1 MPKIISDIK
10 KEKMAEAFK
19 EGISF
24 EDLTIQFDLKKNTI
38 IKHLKT
44 IFGLKEYKR
53 IEKERQ
59 VSNNENIIYE
69 TGVIK
74 SNKMEEKNNLK
85 NYTSSIDHAES
96 NIDNLGIQDDFF
108 ELAPL
113 NENFNF
119 AERKDLTSL
128 PLENFDFPSILYMIV
143 DKNIEL
149 DISFISDFPEYSFLP
164 DDDQSLKT
172 IKLFPDKKSAS
183 LFCKK
188 NQRVIKVPNPNV
200 FQLSASFLI
209 KKGIKRI
216 IYEDNLLSL

>member
-19 EGISF
+19 EGLSF
-24 EDLTIQFDLKKNTI
+24 EDLTIQFDLKKITI

-74 SNKMEEKNNLK
+74 SNQMEEKNNLK
-85 NYTSSIDHAES
+85 NYSSSIDHAES
-96 NIDNLGIQDDFF
+96 NIDNLGSQDDFF

-149 DISFISDFPEYSFLP
+149 DISFIKDFPEYSFLP
-164 DDDQSLKT
+164 DDDQGLKT
-172 IKLFPDKKSAS
+172 IKLFSDKKSAS

-188 NQRVIKVPNPNV
+188 NQRVIKVPNTNV
-200 FQLSASFLI
+200 FKLSASFLI

>member
-19 EGISF
+19 EGLSF
-24 EDLTIQFDLKKNTI
+24 EDLTIQFDLKKITI

-59 VSNNENIIYE
+59 VLNNENIIFE

-74 SNKMEEKNNLK
+74 SNQLEEKSKLNN
-85 NYTSSIDHAES
+85 YSSSIEHGEF
-96 NIDNLGIQDDFF
+96 NVDNLGIQDDFF

-188 NQRVIKVPNPNV
+188 KPK
-200 FQLSASFLI
+200 S
-209 KKGIKRI
+209 
-216 IYEDNLLSL
+216 Y

>member
-10 KEKMAEAFK
+10 KKKMAEAFL
-19 EGISF
+19 EGLSF

-44 IFGLKEYKR
+44 ILGLKEYKR
-53 IEKERQ
+53 IEKERHGLN
-59 VSNNENIIYE
+59 SENINFE
-69 TGVIK
+69 SRLIK
-74 SNKMEEKNNLK
+74 SNHLEEK
-85 NYTSSIDHAES
+85 S
-96 NIDNLGIQDDFF
+96 NIDNNTGTIDQTEFGGDDLVTQDDFF

-113 NENFNF
+113 NENFDF

-128 PLENFDFPSILYMIV
+128 PLKNFNFPSNLYMIV
-143 DKNIEL
+143 DNNIEL
-149 DISFISDFPEYSFLP
+149 EISLIKDFPEYSFLP
-164 DDDQSLKT
+164 DCDQSLKT

-183 LFCKK
+183 SFCKK
-188 NQRVIKVPNPNV
+188 NQRLIKVPNTNV
-200 FQLSASFLI
+200 FQLTASFLI